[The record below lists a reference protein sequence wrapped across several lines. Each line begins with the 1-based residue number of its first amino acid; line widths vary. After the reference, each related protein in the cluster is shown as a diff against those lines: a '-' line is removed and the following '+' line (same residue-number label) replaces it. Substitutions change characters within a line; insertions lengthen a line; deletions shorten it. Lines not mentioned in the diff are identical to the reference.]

1 MKPQHSLL
9 CSALTLCLCACTTVP
24 PLKNG
29 KSVPQLEDRGSFRQ
43 LGKADLDRFAD
54 VEMRENSDNLR
65 LLMTKLYKRNPHEL
79 AKSGANNVDERVN
92 AVFANTSGWKFAEIN
107 QAQGSVAM
115 QQAFQADFR
124 GDRVLSFI
132 AGLQTML
139 IKAHGGKEDFYLTD
153 KLDPQ
158 NIYNAARNVEIA
170 VWKLSNARDDKAQLY
185 LRSNELN
192 DSERNLSFERTFGKI
207 IGSLDLYAITLAEKS
222 QRSITRIF
230 QTLASALFLP
240 FF

>member
-1 MKPQHSLL
+1 MPQ
-9 CSALTLCLCACTTVP
+9 
-24 PLKNG
+24 
-29 KSVPQLEDRGSFRQ
+29 QEDRSSFRQ
-43 LGKADLDRFAD
+43 FGKTDFDRFAD
-54 VEMRENSDNLR
+54 VEMRENTNSLR

-79 AKSGANNVDERVN
+79 AKSGAANVDERVG
-92 AVFANTSGWKFAEIN
+92 AVFANTSGWRFPEIN
-107 QAQGSVAM
+107 EAQGTEAM
-115 QQAFQADFR
+115 QQTFQADFR

-139 IKAHGGKEDFYLTD
+139 VKAHGGKTEFYLTD

-158 NIYNAARNVEIA
+158 NIYNTARNVEIA
-170 VWKLSNARDDKAQLY
+170 VWKLSNARDDKGQLY
-185 LRSNELN
+185 LLSNELN
-192 DSERNLSFERTFGKI
+192 DNERNLSFERTFGKI
-207 IGSLDLYAITLAEKS
+207 IGNLDLYAITLAEKS